1 VLQVI
6 EPKVVLLWT
15 LSDLSV
21 GTEGEME
28 EYLSQERRRTFDLTV
43 APLFRIHTFLLPS
56 GSLRVVLLFHHIIM
70 DGWSTSNLFDR
81 LHDLYLNPYD
91 HPPVEMAYLDSQEY
105 LEKISGSRAQPSIST
120 LDEEEVD
127 LSGLCLR
134 RPGEGRFNPSSIKT
148 ITDPR
153 RLYLSLDVAL
163 VQALQSSARSQ
174 ALTLNAILYFAWHKA
189 LSLYGGNKRTVVR
202 TVLNGRSHPVP
213 GIFESVG
220 LYTDVVGIRF
230 DHEGAQ
236 GESETVWEAVR
247 RIQALLFAAEDVGS
261 APFSTSHFQ
270 PPYAFQNFPRVKP
283 NGLGGTPVRDYTG
296 YTDNMFSFLRFGKRR
311 RA

>member
-1 VLQVI
+1 MQYEVHYPAGALDLVKYKGVWEEVVRITPALRLRFSWDTGSVLQVI

-91 HPPVEMAYLDSQEY
+91 PPPVETAYMEFQEY
-105 LEKISGSRAQPSIST
+105 LEKHSGLRAQHSVST
-120 LDEEEVD
+120 LDEEKVD

-134 RPGEGRFNPSSIKT
+134 RPGKGRFNLSSIKVL
-148 ITDPR
+148 TDPR
-153 RLYLSLDVAL
+153 RLYLSLDRAL

-174 ALTLNAILYFAWHKA
+174 ALTLNAILYFAWHKT
-189 LSLYGGNKRTVVR
+189 LSLYGGNKQTVVR
-202 TVLNGRSHPVP
+202 TVLNGRSHPIP

-220 LYTDVVGIRF
+220 LYTDVVGITKSR
-230 DHEGAQ
+230 
-236 GESETVWEAVR
+236 
-247 RIQALLFAAEDVGS
+247 
-261 APFSTSHFQ
+261 
-270 PPYAFQNFPRVKP
+270 
-283 NGLGGTPVRDYTG
+283 TG
-296 YTDNMFSFLRFGKRR
+296 CQKASN
-311 RA
+311 